1 MPYQVSTAFNS
12 LMNNFVNLDAGETRN
27 GRRSRDWLVDEQL
40 TSFPDKD
47 DKFPLLSGT
56 PKMWFGSF
64 SRRTKIRELD
74 DIDMMIVMHAEGSTY
89 TQSGNTFYISP
100 GADSRFQNYLN
111 DTNEWVNSRRIVNKF
126 VSCLKSVPQYAAA
139 DSKRQGEAATL
150 NLKSYTWN
158 FDIVPAFITTPDSY
172 GNTFY
177 LIPDGNGNW
186 KQTDPRI
193 DKDRATAVNQ
203 KHSGK
208 VLNVIRLV
216 KYWKRKRGVPAIG
229 SYLLE
234 TIMLNHYDALAKDS
248 MSEYLDVEFSTALQA
263 LASAIVGYVGDQKN
277 FQGDIN
283 HLSSEERKKVR
294 EMALEDANNAKE
306 ALSIEFDDPKK
317 SGKIWQKVLGKDFP
331 VGEA

>member
-12 LMNNFVNLDAGETRN
+12 LMNNFVNLDADETRS

-47 DKFPLLSGT
+47 DKFPLLSST

-89 TQSGNTFYISP
+89 TQIGNTFFISP
-100 GADSRFQNYLN
+100 GANSRFQNYLN

-158 FDIVPAFITTPDSY
+158 FDIVPAFITKSDSY
-172 GNTFY
+172 GNSFY

-248 MSEYLDVEFSTALQA
+248 MSEYLDVEFSDALQA
-263 LASAIVGYVGDQKN
+263 LASAIVGYVGDQKK
-277 FQGDIN
+277 
-283 HLSSEERKKVR
+283 LPR
-294 EMALEDANNAKE
+294 
-306 ALSIEFDDPKK
+306 
-317 SGKIWQKVLGKDFP
+317 
-331 VGEA
+331 

>member
-12 LMNNFVNLDAGETRN
+12 LMNNFVNLDADETRS

-47 DKFPLLSGT
+47 DKFPLLSST

-89 TQSGNTFYISP
+89 TQIGNTFFISP
-100 GADSRFQNYLN
+100 GANSRFQNYLN

-158 FDIVPAFITTPDSY
+158 FDIVPAFITKSDSY
-172 GNTFY
+172 GNSFY

-234 TIMLNHYDALAKDS
+234 TIMLNYYDALAKDS
-248 MSEYLDVEFSTALQA
+248 MSEYLDVEFSDALQA

-283 HLSSEERKKVR
+283 HLSSEEQEKVR

-306 ALSIEFDDPKK
+306 ALSIEFDDPEK

-331 VGEA
+331 VGDA

>member
-12 LMNNFVNLDAGETRN
+12 LMNNFVNLDADETRS

-47 DKFPLLSGT
+47 DKFPLLSST

-89 TQSGNTFYISP
+89 TQIGNTFFISP
-100 GADSRFQNYLN
+100 GANSRFQNYLN

-158 FDIVPAFITTPDSY
+158 FDIVPAFITKSDSY
-172 GNTFY
+172 GNSFY

-248 MSEYLDVEFSTALQA
+248 MSEYLDVEFSDALQA

-283 HLSSEERKKVR
+283 NLSSEEQEKVR

-306 ALSIEFDDPKK
+306 ALSIEFDDPEK
-317 SGKIWQKVLGKDFP
+317 SGKNMAESIR
-331 VGEA
+331 

>member
-12 LMNNFVNLDAGETRN
+12 LMNNFVNLDADETRS

-47 DKFPLLSGT
+47 DKFPLLSST

-89 TQSGNTFYISP
+89 TQIGNTFFISP
-100 GADSRFQNYLN
+100 GANSRFQNYLN

-158 FDIVPAFITTPDSY
+158 FDIVPAFITKSDSY
-172 GNTFY
+172 GNSFY

-248 MSEYLDVEFSTALQA
+248 MSEYLDVEFSDALQA

-283 HLSSEERKKVR
+283 NLSSEEQEKVR

-306 ALSIEFDDPKK
+306 ALSIEFDDPEK

-331 VGEA
+331 VGDA

>member
-12 LMNNFVNLDAGETRN
+12 LMNNFVNLDADETRS

-47 DKFPLLSGT
+47 DKFPLLSST

-89 TQSGNTFYISP
+89 TQIGNTFFISP
-100 GADSRFQNYLN
+100 GANSRFQNYLN

-158 FDIVPAFITTPDSY
+158 FDIVPAFITKSDSY
-172 GNTFY
+172 GNSFY

-248 MSEYLDVEFSTALQA
+248 MSEYLDVEFSDALQA

-283 HLSSEERKKVR
+283 HLSSEEQEKVR

-306 ALSIEFDDPKK
+306 ALSIEFDDPEK

-331 VGEA
+331 VGDA

>member
-12 LMNNFVNLDAGETRN
+12 LMNNFVNLDADETRS

-47 DKFPLLSGT
+47 DKFPLLSST

-64 SRRTKIRELD
+64 SRRTKIREVD

-89 TQSGNTFYISP
+89 TQIGNTFFISP
-100 GADSRFQNYLN
+100 GANSRFQNYLN

-158 FDIVPAFITTPDSY
+158 FDIVPAFITKSDSY
-172 GNTFY
+172 GNSFY

-248 MSEYLDVEFSTALQA
+248 MSEYLDVEFSDALQA

-283 HLSSEERKKVR
+283 NLSSEEQEKVR

-306 ALSIEFDDPKK
+306 ALSIEFDDPEK

-331 VGEA
+331 VGDA

>member
-12 LMNNFVNLDAGETRN
+12 LMNNFVNLDADETRN

-40 TSFPDKD
+40 TGFPDKD
-47 DKFPLLSGT
+47 DEFPLLSTT

-89 TQSGNTFYISP
+89 TQSGKTFYISP

-111 DTNEWVNSRRIVNKF
+111 ETGEWVNSRRVVNKF
-126 VSCLKSVPQYAAA
+126 VSSLKSVPQYSAA

-158 FDIVPAFITTPDSY
+158 FDIVPAFLTKPDSN

-193 DKDRATAVNQ
+193 DKDRATRVNQ
-203 KHSGK
+203 KHNGN

-234 TIMLNHYDALAKDS
+234 TIMLNYYDELAKDS
-248 MSEYLDVEFSTALQA
+248 MSESLGIEFADALQV
-263 LASAIVGYVGDQKN
+263 LASAIVGYVEDQKN

-283 HLSSEERKKVR
+283 HLSSEEQKKVR

-306 ALSIEFDDPKK
+306 ALSIEFTDPEK

-331 VGEA
+331 VGNV